1 MPSLEGFLSDD
12 SSDGLTDSF
21 DLNLQAVSSMLN
33 SPFLDMRAEALS
45 ILLSLATE
53 ASFISS
59 LSQLTHLDAWSSP
72 NYLTCVQTLT
82 KMILP
87 PTGPQTSPHSM
98 NIVSLALG
106 GLAHLS
112 QHSPTAVPSP
122 LHPSS
127 LASPSILA
135 VPFPTKR
142 IDRLYPNSLPS
153 PSLSIPMPG
162 ASGSFES
169 AGVSRAAAAIAQSRR
184 SVKEGCVPI
193 LVV

>member
-33 SPFLDMRAEALS
+33 SPFLDMQAEALS

-87 PTGPQTSPHSM
+87 STGPQTSPHSM

-112 QHSPTAVPSP
+112 QHSPTAVP

-127 LASPSILA
+127 LVSPSTLA

-142 IDRLYPNSLPS
+142 SDYLCPNSLPS
-153 PSLSIPMPG
+153 PPLSIPMPG

-169 AGVSRAAAAIAQSRR
+169 AGVSRGAAVIAQSRR
-184 SVKEGCVPI
+184 SVKKGCVPI